1 MNIKVFQKTQREL
14 AASINHVID
23 KYWDDEIDEVK
34 MIELIELLFD
44 KNKNKFLKDGNY
56 TTILRQQ
63 CGKRRLEVVS
73 KILNSLNMIK

>member
-1 MNIKVFQKTQREL
+1 MDIKFFQKTQREL
-14 AASINHVID
+14 ATSINLVID
-23 KYWDDEIDEVK
+23 KYWDDEIDEAN

-44 KNKNKFLKDGNY
+44 NNKSKFLKDGNF

-73 KILNSLNMIK
+73 KVLNLSCKYV